1 MTNSTFDQDLA
12 TMKAAGAVI
21 DPAAVRQPSDAITSI
36 RSIYL
41 NNATSL

>member
-1 MTNSTFDQDLA
+1 
-12 TMKAAGAVI
+12 MKAAGAVI

-41 NNATSL
+41 NNATEPC